1 MNCKQ
6 AEQLLA
12 LYAGRDLDEK
22 RAALVAEHLQACAPC
37 DEIANEYREISQ
49 MTQQFAAPVFSDDGY
64 ARVRRNVLSE
74 IETQASAAS
83 LSDLF
88 FGWLRPRT
96 TWAMA
101 SALVL
106 VFAAAALYFI
116 ANRRGSNEVITSGRN
131 AVTQATPEQTPDK
144 LTTSAG
150 KRLPE
155 NRETPRAPKQRFVR
169 PRRTAVLTANVQPPP
184 SGNVPPSVPESIEPG
199 PASATDASQEGS
211 LRVEMQTRD
220 PNIRIIWFTESNT
233 KPASPNSK
241 GT

>member
-22 RAALVAEHLQACAPC
+22 RAALGAEHLQACAPC
-37 DEIANEYREISQ
+37 AEIANEYREISQ
-49 MTQQFAAPVFSDDGY
+49 IAQQFAAPVFSDDGY

-96 TWAMA
+96 TWAIA

-106 VFAAAALYFI
+106 VFAAAVLYFI
-116 ANRRGSNEVITSGRN
+116 ANGRGSNEVITSGRN
-131 AVTQATPEQTPDK
+131 AVTQATPEQTHDQV
-144 LTTSAG
+144 TAG
-150 KRLPE
+150 PGTPSTE
-155 NRETPRAPKQRFVR
+155 SIETPRAPKQRFVR

-184 SGNVPPSVPESIEPG
+184 SGNVPPSVPESTEPG

-220 PNIRIIWFTESNT
+220 PNIRIIWFTQPVA
-233 KPASPNSK
+233 KPVPLNSK
-241 GT
+241 GI